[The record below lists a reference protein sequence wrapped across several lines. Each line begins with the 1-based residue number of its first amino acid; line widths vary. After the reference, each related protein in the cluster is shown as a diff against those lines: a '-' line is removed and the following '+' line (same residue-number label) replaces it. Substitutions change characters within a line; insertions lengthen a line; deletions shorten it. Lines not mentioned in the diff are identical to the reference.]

1 MLVRVPELEIISAYL
16 PKYTSFV
23 LIKITKTRYTNNNT
37 HLNNKN
43 IKICDLNPIFQKKI
57 VFRKNRTPH
66 CWVLLV
72 FCNLYL
78 QFIAP
83 INLRNKCID
92 LSLVSKYLCVLFLM
106 SLRLPRSNILGTQKD
121 KNSKW
126 KVVKA
131 RWNPKFGLSDLEND
145 LLTSTTTERAQWLY
159 YFFNIK
165 TGFWA
170 N

>member
-92 LSLVSKYLCVLFLM
+92 LRLFSKYLRVPLLRPLRSM
-106 SLRLPRSNILGTQKD
+106 DDQGWILRLQP
-121 KNSKW
+121 
-126 KVVKA
+126 
-131 RWNPKFGLSDLEND
+131 WNFGIISE
-145 LLTSTTTERAQWLY
+145 SVA
-159 YFFNIK
+159 
-165 TGFWA
+165 A
-170 N
+170 NLKK

>member
-23 LIKITKTRYTNNNT
+23 LIKITKTRYTNSNT

-78 QFIAP
+78 QFIAF

-92 LSLVSKYLCVLFLM
+92 LRLFSKYLRVLFLR
-106 SLRLPRSNILGTQKD
+106 SLRLPRSNNLETQND
-121 KNSKW
+121 KIINKNFQKLDEIQNLASATLKMTSW
-126 KVVKA
+126 PQRPQK
-131 RWNPKFGLSDLEND
+131 GLSE
-145 LLTSTTTERAQWLY
+145 
-159 YFFNIK
+159 FFQKIC
-165 TGFWA
+165 F
-170 N
+170 

>member
-1 MLVRVPELEIISAYL
+1 MTAWQWKKWKVIGLILMTYGWNLTKYL
-16 PKYTSFV
+16 DKTTNTSHCFV
-23 LIKITKTRYTNNNT
+23 L
-37 HLNNKN
+37 LSFF
-43 IKICDLNPIFQKKI
+43 CD
-57 VFRKNRTPH
+57 
-66 CWVLLV
+66 
-72 FCNLYL
+72 LYL

-83 INLRNKCID
+83 VNLWNKCID
-92 LSLVSKYLCVLFLM
+92 LSLFSKYLCVLFLM

-145 LLTSTTTERAQWLY
+145 ILTSETTERAQLSVLLLQHQ
-159 YFFNIK
+159 
-165 TGFWA
+165 GFLA